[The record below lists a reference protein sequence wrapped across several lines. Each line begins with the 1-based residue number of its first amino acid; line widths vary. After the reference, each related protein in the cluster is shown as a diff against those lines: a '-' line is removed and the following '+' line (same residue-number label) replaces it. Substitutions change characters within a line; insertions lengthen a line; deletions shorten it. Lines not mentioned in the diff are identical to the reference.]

1 MGLASL
7 CKLRPSMSIARRT
20 AGKRNYRPDSLKRL
34 GTRRALDNLAT
45 SKGRDV
51 ASQKR
56 LRWLRSPRENG
67 RRRAASEQGEGAR
80 RDDDANKQ
88 QRGDGEHASQACCPD
103 ARPVGRPTHS
113 CAYAQRTRTAV
124 LASFNEATSRCR
136 PTIKQR
142 ITYATAGRQ
151 ASVAPL
157 RYRRIPALVV
167 HSSVVALG

>member
-1 MGLASL
+1 MSL
-7 CKLRPSMSIARRT
+7 D
-20 AGKRNYRPDSLKRL
+20 AG
-34 GTRRALDNLAT
+34 ALDNLVT

-56 LRWLRSPRENG
+56 LRRLRSPREREKG
-67 RRRAASEQGEGAR
+67 RRAASEQGEGAR

-103 ARPVGRPTHS
+103 ARPAGRPTHS

-151 ASVAPL
+151 PPSLPSATAESAQ
-157 RYRRIPALVV
+157 
-167 HSSVVALG
+167 SSRTRG